1 MVVNTEKTVVRI
13 EPIFVGIEDA
23 AAMLG
28 VSVTTLKILERTG
41 KLGPMPVHI
50 NTIRRRL
57 YAVKELR
64 QWAEAGC
71 PIREKWVKIKEEIF
85 FENSEENT

>member
-1 MVVNTEKTVVRI
+1 MNGNAQNAMVRI

-28 VSVTTLKILERTG
+28 ISVTTLKDMDRVG
-41 KLGPMPVHI
+41 KLGPLPVHI

-57 YAVKELR
+57 YVVKELR

-71 PIREKWVKIKEEIF
+71 PIREKWQRIREEKNF
-85 FENSEENT
+85 

>member
-1 MVVNTEKTVVRI
+1 MNNKAQNTLVKI

-28 VSVTTLKILERTG
+28 ISATTFKTLERCG
-41 KLGPMPVHI
+41 QLGPMPVNI

-57 YAVKELR
+57 YKVSELR

-71 PIREKWVKIKEEIF
+71 PIREMWQKMKDENIF
-85 FENSEENT
+85 QKN

>member
-1 MVVNTEKTVVRI
+1 MDGNVQNVMVRI

-23 AAMLG
+23 ASMLG
-28 VSVTTLKILERTG
+28 ISVTTFKTMDRTG
-41 KLGPMPVHI
+41 RLGPLPVHI

-57 YAVKELR
+57 YNVCELR

-71 PIREKWVKIKEEIF
+71 PIREVWQKMKDQNNFGI
-85 FENSEENT
+85 

>member
-1 MVVNTEKTVVRI
+1 MSMDENSQNTVVKI

-28 VSVTTLKILERTG
+28 ISVTTLKDMDRVG
-41 KLGPMPVHI
+41 KLGPLPVHI

-57 YAVKELR
+57 YNVCELR

-71 PIREKWVKIKEEIF
+71 PIREKWQNMKG
-85 FENSEENT
+85 